1 MCYYKILALQSQ
13 VQSLLTE
20 NQQLKSEINSQ
31 KVLLS
36 NLFSVVD
43 DITATE
49 GARDEMAETIIDFF
63 SPFVFS

>member
-1 MCYYKILALQSQ
+1 M
-13 VQSLLTE
+13 TE

-31 KVLLS
+31 KVLLN